1 MKKNDDLSKFES
13 KNRFWWY
20 DLLFLDV
27 LSKYNHKGSELFT
40 KMFSKNKLE
49 IILKF
54 LDEETSYCEEIKIF
68 LSFPR
73 LLFVKQL
80 IKRLIRSTH

>member
-1 MKKNDDLSKFES
+1 
-13 KNRFWWY
+13 
-20 DLLFLDV
+20 
-27 LSKYNHKGSELFT
+27 
-40 KMFSKNKLE
+40 MFSKNKLE

-54 LDEETSYCEEIKIF
+54 LDEETSYYEEIKIF